1 MTGRKQPLPSGGQ
14 VLDALAAQQPL
25 FHAQPVRKTEP
36 LRPLLVGEL
45 NPYGADPKYALY
57 PLPEGASGDR
67 LCRLVMGLQRAEYLR
82 RFDRV
87 NLCVGKWSMKAAR
100 SEAQRIYDDP
110 PRRIVLLGRKV
121 AAAFGFGAAA
131 PPFSSMRAGEAAIV
145 LLPHPSGLCREW
157 NEPGAFDR
165 ARAVLRET
173 GVL

>member
-1 MTGRKQPLPSGGQ
+1 MTG
-14 VLDALAAQQPL
+14 QQPL
-25 FHAQPVRKTEP
+25 NFSAPSTTTAQLK
-36 LRPLLVGEL
+36 PLLVGEL

-87 NLCVGKWSMKAAR
+87 NLCVGKWSMRAAR
-100 SEAQRIYDDP
+100 VKSAEIECQT
-110 PRRIVLLGRKV
+110 PRTLVFLGRKV
-121 AAAFGFGAAA
+121 ATAFNSGHH
-131 PPFSSMRAGEAAIV
+131 PPFSIVEVGGIRAV

-165 ARAVLRET
+165 ARAVLREA